1 MAIVTKKV
9 DFTRVFE
16 LIHYQKEK
24 YPNQKAFNSFSQGQ
38 WKSQSTEE
46 IQNRI
51 NALSCWFLANQFKAG
66 EKIIFVP
73 VIGSPDWVILDFAC
87 QQVGLI
93 VVPIHPTL
101 NENEFNAI
109 VTETEARLCITLD
122 EGLYFKFFAFKEKVN
137 AGLQLFHLQ
146 PEKVN
151 FFKPIQESKTSHDL
165 MTVVTS
171 FRNTIGEDDIVTL
184 LYTSGS
190 TGLSKGVMLS
200 HRNIVHNIKA
210 VLTILPLE
218 PGDRVLSFLPF
229 SHIFERAS
237 CYVYIAF
244 GTSLYFSQNKESFVN
259 DFRTVRPIFCSS
271 VPRVLEKMYDYME
284 EQTLGKNI
292 LKKKLITWAMNVG
305 KHYGPEKKLKPI
317 YQLEL
322 IIARLLVLR
331 QWRERLGG
339 KIKYMAV
346 GAASLRPDIGRL
358 FSAADIYI
366 VEGYG
371 MTEAAPLISM
381 NRFEP
386 GLNRFGTVGLPLPGV
401 EVRIDNP
408 NENNEGEILVKGP
421 NVMKGYYKKPEL
433 TAETITPDGWFHT
446 GDIGKFVY
454 KRFLKITDRKKDI
467 FKTSS
472 GKYIAPQQLE
482 NHLKQS
488 LFIERCMIIGF
499 QRPYVTAL
507 IVPQFESVRS
517 WCDQNDIHWTAPQ
530 FMVHNIKVRAK
541 FQQEIDKLNK
551 ELPHYETIRSF
562 VLCHQD
568 WSIEKGEVTP
578 TWKPIRKQLEKN
590 YELDIDKLYR

>member
-24 YPNQKAFNSFSQGQ
+24 YPNQKAFISFSQGQ

-73 VIGSPDWVILDFAC
+73 VIDSPDWIILDFAC
-87 QQVGLI
+87 QQVGLV

-122 EGLYFKFFAFKEKVN
+122 EGLYFKFFSFKEKIN

-171 FRNTIGEDDIVTL
+171 FRNIIGEDDIVTI

-190 TGLSKGVMLS
+190 TGISKGVMLS
-200 HRNIVHNIKA
+200 HRNIVNNIKA

-322 IIARLLVLR
+322 IIARLLILR
-331 QWRERLGG
+331 QWRKRLGG

-346 GAASLRPDIGRL
+346 GAASLRPEIGRL
-358 FSAADIYI
+358 FSAAGIYI

-386 GLNRFGTVGLPLPGV
+386 GLNRFGTVGLALPGI

-454 KRFLKITDRKKDI
+454 QRFLKITDRKKDI

-472 GKYIAPQQLE
+472 GKYVAPQQLE

-507 IVPQFESVRS
+507 IVPQFESVMS

-541 FQQEIDKLNK
+541 FQQEVDKLNE
-551 ELPHYETIRSF
+551 ELPHYETIRNF

-578 TWKPIRKQLEKN
+578 TWKPIRSQLEKN
-590 YELDIDKLYR
+590 YQVDIDKMYH

>member
-1 MAIVTKKV
+1 MAVVTKKV

-24 YPNQKAFNSFSQGQ
+24 YPNQKSLNYFLQGQ
-38 WKSQSTEE
+38 WKSQTTEE
-46 IQNRI
+46 IQNKI
-51 NALSCWFLANQFKAG
+51 NALSCWFLANQFKPR
-66 EKIIFVP
+66 EKIILVP
-73 VIGSPDWVILDFAC
+73 VIGSPDWMILDFAC
-87 QQVGLI
+87 QQVGLV

-122 EGLYFKFFAFKEKVN
+122 EGLYFRFFAFKEKVN
-137 AGLQLFHLQ
+137 TGLQLFHLQ
-146 PEKVN
+146 PDKVN
-151 FFKPIQESKTSHDL
+151 FFKPIQDSKTSHEL
-165 MTVVTS
+165 MTMVNS
-171 FRNTIGEDDIVTL
+171 FRNTIGEDDIVTI

-190 TGLSKGVMLS
+190 TGLPKGVMLS

-244 GTSLYFSQNKESFVN
+244 GASLYFSQNKESFVN
-259 DFRTVRPIFCSS
+259 DFKTVRPIFCSS

-322 IIARLLVLR
+322 IMARLLVLR
-331 QWRERLGG
+331 QWRKRLGG

-358 FSAADIYI
+358 FSAAGIYI

-401 EVRIDNP
+401 EVRIANP

-421 NVMKGYYKKPEL
+421 NVMKGYYKKPGL

>member
-578 TWKPIRKQLEKN
+578 TWKPIRSQLEKN
-590 YELDIDKLYR
+590 YQVDIDKMYQ

>member
-24 YPNQKAFNSFSQGQ
+24 YPNQKSLNHFSQGQ
-38 WKSQSTEE
+38 WKSLSTEE
-46 IQNRI
+46 IQNRV
-51 NALSCWFLANQFKAG
+51 NALSCWFIANHFKAG
-66 EKIIFVP
+66 EKIIFIP
-73 VIGSPDWVILDFAC
+73 VIGSPDWMVLDFAC
-87 QQVGLI
+87 QQAGL
-93 VVPIHPTL
+93 VSVPVHPTL
-101 NENEFNAI
+101 NADEFKTI
-109 VTETEARLCITLD
+109 VTETEARLCIALD
-122 EGLYFKFFAFKEKVN
+122 EGLYFKFFAFKEKIN

-151 FFKPIQESKTSHDL
+151 FFKPIQDSKTSHEL
-165 MTVVTS
+165 MTMVNS
-171 FRNTIGEDDIVTL
+171 FRNTIEEDDVVTI

-244 GTSLYFSQNKESFVN
+244 GTSLYFSQSKESFVS

-284 EQTLGKNI
+284 EQRMGKNI

-305 KHYGPEKKLKPI
+305 KHYGPEKKLKPL
-317 YQLEL
+317 YQVEL
-322 IIARLLVLR
+322 LIARVLVLR
-331 QWRERLGG
+331 QWRKRLGG

-346 GAASLRPDIGRL
+346 GAASLRPEIGRL
-358 FSAADIYI
+358 FSAAGIYI

-386 GLNRFGTVGLPLPGV
+386 GLNRFGTVGISLPGI

-408 NENNEGEILVKGP
+408 NENHEGEILVKGP
-421 NVMKGYYKKPEL
+421 NVMKGYFKKPEL
-433 TAETITPDGWFHT
+433 TADAISVDGWLHT

-454 KRFLKITDRKKDI
+454 QRFLKITDRKKDI

-472 GKYIAPQQLE
+472 GKYVAPQQLE

-488 LFIERCMIIGF
+488 LFIERSIVIGF

-507 IVPQFESVRS
+507 IVPQFDILRS
-517 WCDQNDIHWTAPQ
+517 WCEQNDIHWTAPQ

-541 FQQEIDKLNK
+541 FQIEIDRLNE

-562 VLCHQD
+562 VLCHTD

-578 TWKPIRKQLEKN
+578 TWKPIRNQLEKN
-590 YELDIDKLYR
+590 YQSDIDKMYQ

>member
-73 VIGSPDWVILDFAC
+73 VIGSPDWIILDFAC
-87 QQVGLI
+87 QQVGLV

-171 FRNTIGEDDIVTL
+171 FRNTIGEDDVVTL

-200 HRNIVHNIKA
+200 HRNIVNNIKA

-305 KHYGPEKKLKPI
+305 KHYGPEKKLKLL

-322 IIARLLVLR
+322 LMARLLVLK
-331 QWRERLGG
+331 QWRQRLGG
-339 KIKYMAV
+339 RIKYMAV
-346 GAASLRPDIGRL
+346 GAASLRPEIGRL
-358 FSAADIYI
+358 FSAAGIYI

-386 GLNRFGTVGLPLPGV
+386 GLNRFGTVGLALPGI

-408 NENNEGEILVKGP
+408 NENNEGEILVKGH

-454 KRFLKITDRKKDI
+454 QRFLKITDRKKDI

-472 GKYIAPQQLE
+472 GKYVAPQQLE

-507 IVPQFESVRS
+507 IVPQFESVMS

-541 FQQEIDKLNK
+541 FQQEVDKLNE
-551 ELPHYETIRSF
+551 ELPHYETIRNF

-578 TWKPIRKQLEKN
+578 TWKPIRSQLEKN
-590 YELDIDKLYR
+590 YQVDIDKMYQ

>member
-24 YPNQKAFNSFSQGQ
+24 YANQKAFNSFSQGQ

-73 VIGSPDWVILDFAC
+73 VIGSADWMILDFAC
-87 QQVGLI
+87 QQVGL
-93 VVPIHPTL
+93 VSVPVHPTL
-101 NENEFNAI
+101 NEKEFNTI
-109 VTETEARLCITLD
+109 VTETEARLCITWD
-122 EGLYFKFFAFKEKVN
+122 EGLYFKFFAFKEKIN
-137 AGLQLFHLQ
+137 PRLQLFHLQ

-151 FFKPIQESKTSHDL
+151 FFKPIHEAKTSHDL

-171 FRNTIGEDDIVTL
+171 FRNTIGEDNVVTI

-190 TGLSKGVMLS
+190 NGLSKGVMLS
-200 HRNIVHNIKA
+200 HQNIVHNIKA

-284 EQTLGKNI
+284 EQTMGKNI

-305 KHYGPEKKLKPI
+305 KQYGPEKKLKLL
-317 YQLEL
+317 YQMEL
-322 IIARLLVLR
+322 FIARVLVLR
-331 QWRERLGG
+331 QWRKRLGG

-346 GAASLRPDIGRL
+346 GAASLRPEIGRL
-358 FSAADIYI
+358 FSAARIYI

-371 MTEAAPLISM
+371 MT
-381 NRFEP
+381 
-386 GLNRFGTVGLPLPGV
+386 
-401 EVRIDNP
+401 
-408 NENNEGEILVKGP
+408 
-421 NVMKGYYKKPEL
+421 
-433 TAETITPDGWFHT
+433 
-446 GDIGKFVY
+446 
-454 KRFLKITDRKKDI
+454 
-467 FKTSS
+467 
-472 GKYIAPQQLE
+472 
-482 NHLKQS
+482 
-488 LFIERCMIIGF
+488 
-499 QRPYVTAL
+499 
-507 IVPQFESVRS
+507 
-517 WCDQNDIHWTAPQ
+517 
-530 FMVHNIKVRAK
+530 
-541 FQQEIDKLNK
+541 
-551 ELPHYETIRSF
+551 
-562 VLCHQD
+562 
-568 WSIEKGEVTP
+568 
-578 TWKPIRKQLEKN
+578 
-590 YELDIDKLYR
+590 

>member
-73 VIGSPDWVILDFAC
+73 VIGSPDWMILDFAC
-87 QQVGLI
+87 QQVGLV

-122 EGLYFKFFAFKEKVN
+122 EGLYFKFFSFKEKIN

-171 FRNTIGEDDIVTL
+171 FRNTIGEDDVVTL

-200 HRNIVHNIKA
+200 HRNIVNNIKA

-244 GTSLYFSQNKESFVN
+244 GASLYFSQNKESFVN
-259 DFRTVRPIFCSS
+259 DFKTVRPIFCSS

-322 IIARLLVLR
+322 IMARLLVLR
-331 QWRERLGG
+331 QWRKRLGG
-339 KIKYMAV
+339 KIKHMAV
-346 GAASLRPDIGRL
+346 GAASLRPEIGRL
-358 FSAADIYI
+358 FSAAGIYI

-386 GLNRFGTVGLPLPGV
+386 GLNRFGTVGLALPGI

-408 NENNEGEILVKGP
+408 NENNEGEILVKGH

-454 KRFLKITDRKKDI
+454 QRFLKITDRKKDI

-472 GKYIAPQQLE
+472 GKYVAPQQLE

-507 IVPQFESVRS
+507 IVPQFESVMS

-541 FQQEIDKLNK
+541 FQQEVDKLNE
-551 ELPHYETIRSF
+551 ELPHYETIRNF

-578 TWKPIRKQLEKN
+578 TWKPIRSQLEKN
-590 YELDIDKLYR
+590 YQVDIAKMYQ

>member
-421 NVMKGYYKKPEL
+421 NVM
-433 TAETITPDGWFHT
+433 
-446 GDIGKFVY
+446 
-454 KRFLKITDRKKDI
+454 
-467 FKTSS
+467 
-472 GKYIAPQQLE
+472 
-482 NHLKQS
+482 
-488 LFIERCMIIGF
+488 
-499 QRPYVTAL
+499 
-507 IVPQFESVRS
+507 
-517 WCDQNDIHWTAPQ
+517 
-530 FMVHNIKVRAK
+530 
-541 FQQEIDKLNK
+541 
-551 ELPHYETIRSF
+551 
-562 VLCHQD
+562 
-568 WSIEKGEVTP
+568 
-578 TWKPIRKQLEKN
+578 
-590 YELDIDKLYR
+590 

>member
-24 YPNQKAFNSFSQGQ
+24 YPNQKSLNYFLQGQ
-38 WKSQSTEE
+38 WKSLSTEE
-46 IQNRI
+46 IQNRV
-51 NALSCWFLANQFKAG
+51 NALSCWFIANHFKAG
-66 EKIIFVP
+66 EKIIFIP
-73 VIGSPDWVILDFAC
+73 VIGSPDWMILDFAC
-87 QQVGLI
+87 QQVGL
-93 VVPIHPTL
+93 VSVPVHPTL
-101 NENEFNAI
+101 NEDEFNTI
-109 VTETEARLCITLD
+109 VTETEARLCIALD
-122 EGLYFKFFAFKEKVN
+122 EGLYFKFFAFKEKIN
-137 AGLQLFHLQ
+137 SGLQLFHLQ

-151 FFKPIQESKTSHDL
+151 FFKPVQDSKTSHEL
-165 MTVVTS
+165 MTMVNS
-171 FRNTIGEDDIVTL
+171 FRNTIEEDDVVTI

-218 PGDRVLSFLPF
+218 PEDRVLSFLPF

-244 GTSLYFSQNKESFVN
+244 GTSIYFSQSKENFVS
-259 DFRTVRPIFCSS
+259 DFRTVRPIFCSC
-271 VPRVLEKMYDYME
+271 VPRVLEKMYDFME

-305 KHYGPEKKLKPI
+305 KHYGPEKKLKLL

-322 IIARLLVLR
+322 LIARHLVLR
-331 QWRERLGG
+331 QWRQRLGG

-346 GAASLRPDIGRL
+346 GAASLRPEIGRL
-358 FSAADIYI
+358 FSAAGIYI

-386 GLNRFGTVGLPLPGV
+386 GLNRFGTVGISLPGI

-408 NENNEGEILVKGP
+408 NENHEGEILVKGP
-421 NVMKGYYKKPEL
+421 NVMKGYFKKPEL
-433 TAETITPDGWFHT
+433 TSEAISADGWLHT
-446 GDIGKFVY
+446 GDIGKFVHQ
-454 KRFLKITDRKKDI
+454 RFLKITDRKKDI

-472 GKYIAPQQLE
+472 GKYVAPQQLE
-482 NHLKQS
+482 NHIKQS
-488 LFIERCMIIGF
+488 LFIERSIVIGF

-507 IVPQFESVRS
+507 IVPQFDIVRS
-517 WCDQNDIHWTAPQ
+517 WCEQNDIHWTAPQ

-541 FQQEIDKLNK
+541 FQTEIEKLNE
-551 ELPHYETIRSF
+551 ELPHYETIRKF
-562 VLCHQD
+562 VLCHTD

-578 TWKPIRKQLEKN
+578 TWKPIRNQLEKN
-590 YELDIDKLYR
+590 YQLDIDKMYQ